1 MTLDMAENE
10 SLVGMDVQQKA
21 ERVPQQ
27 YFEAITGSASSLD
40 PALIFTRD
48 NLLAI
53 KRYASVVRRLPPD
66 RDSLQRSMNFVLL
79 EIDPE
84 EIHLFYEDLRRH
96 VSGWNVLEQ
105 ETKTLGT
112 QLDNFATNFTA
123 DGQAL
128 LGAIRESEAI
138 RTANLLRELDEQA
151 LEHVQAR
158 RLEPQEQDQVIHSIA
173 EYLAVIA
180 EDVSLAIERI
190 TTVKARANRFAR
202 DVVDNLRPKA
212 EGLLRGFKGKADVE
226 KLNEMNQELLRLD
239 QLITE
244 KTEAYKS
251 LVGYT
256 LAGLWF
262 GPVGVAITGGIYGSQ
277 AETVRKEKN
286 QCIEQRKQLAETLG
300 ELEPEIGK
308 FQITMTLL
316 RDLELRLVEV
326 ESAAKNLEDVWN
338 TLSVYADESQ
348 RDLER
353 IDTDISLARFAMRFE
368 RVIRPWKSIRSKSR
382 ELSEVFNEVVDR
394 YVEEN

>member
-66 RDSLQRSMNFVLL
+66 RESLQRSMNFVLL

-138 RTANLLRELDEQA
+138 RNASLLRDLDEQT
-151 LEHVQAR
+151 LEHVQAK
-158 RLEPQEQDQVIHSIA
+158 RLEPMEHAKVVQSITV
-173 EYLAVIA
+173 YLEAIA

-286 QCIEQRKQLAETLG
+286 QCIEQRKQLAETLE

>member
-1 MTLDMAENE
+1 MTLDMTENK

-21 ERVPQQ
+21 ERVPLQ
-27 YFEAITGSASSLD
+27 YFEAITGSESSLD

-66 RDSLQRSMNFVLL
+66 RESLQRSMNFVLL
-79 EIDPE
+79 KIDPE

-96 VSGWNVLEQ
+96 VSGWNELEQ

-112 QLDNFATNFTA
+112 QLDNFATNFTS

-128 LGAIRESEAI
+128 LRGISESDAIRN
-138 RTANLLRELDEQA
+138 ANLLRELNEQA
-151 LEHVQAR
+151 LEHVRAR
-158 RLEPQEQDQVIHSIA
+158 RLEGNEHDQVVNSIT

-180 EDVSLAIERI
+180 EDINLAILRI
-190 TTVKARANRFAR
+190 TAVKGRAHRFAR

-212 EGLLRGFKGKADVE
+212 EGLLRGFKGKADAE
-226 KLNEMNQELLRLD
+226 MIDEMYQKLFRLD
-239 QLITE
+239 QRITE
-244 KTEAYKS
+244 KTEAYTS

-286 QCIEQRKQLAETLG
+286 QFIEQRKQLAEALE
-300 ELEPEIGK
+300 ELAPEIGR
-308 FQITMTLL
+308 FQSTMTLL

-338 TLSVYADESQ
+338 MLSVYADESQ
-348 RDLER
+348 RELER
-353 IDTDISLARFAMRFE
+353 IDTDVSLARFAMRFE
-368 RVIRPWKSIRSKSR
+368 RVIRPWNSIRSKSQQ
-382 ELSEVFNEVVDR
+382 LSEVFNEVIDR

>member
-1 MTLDMAENE
+1 MTVAMTENA
-10 SLVGMDVQQKA
+10 SLVGMDAQQKA
-21 ERVPQQ
+21 ERVPEQ

-40 PALIFTRD
+40 PALIFTQD

-66 RDSLQRSMNFVLL
+66 RESLQRSMNFVLL

-84 EIHLFYEDLRRH
+84 AIHQFYEDLRRH
-96 VSGWNVLEQ
+96 VAGWNVLEQ

-112 QLDNFATNFTA
+112 QLDNFATNFTS

-128 LGAIRESEAI
+128 LSAIRDSEAI
-138 RTANLLRELDEQA
+138 RSAGLLRELDEQ
-151 LEHVQAR
+151 LLDHLQAQ
-158 RLEPQEQDQVIHSIA
+158 RLEPMERAQVISSI
-173 EYLAVIA
+173 EDYLAVIT

-190 TTVKARANRFAR
+190 TAVEARANRFAR
-202 DVVDNLRPKA
+202 DVVDILRPKA
-212 EGLLRGFKGKADVE
+212 EGLLRGFKGKADAE
-226 KLNEMNQELLRLD
+226 KLDEMNQQLLRLD

-256 LAGLWF
+256 LAGLLF

-277 AETVRKEKN
+277 AESVRKEKN
-286 QCIEQRKQLAETLG
+286 QYIEQRKGLAEAVE
-300 ELEPEIGK
+300 ELEPEIGR
-308 FQITMTLL
+308 FQLTMTLL

-326 ESAAKNLEDVWN
+326 ETAAKNLEDVWN
-338 TLSVYADESQ
+338 TLSVYAEESHL
-348 RDLER
+348 DLKR

-368 RVIRPWKSIRSKSR
+368 RVIRPWKSIRSKSHQ
-382 ELSEVFNEVVDR
+382 LSEVFNEVVDR

>member
-1 MTLDMAENE
+1 MTLEMTENE
-10 SLVGMDVQQKA
+10 SLVDMDVQQKA

-40 PALIFTRD
+40 PALIFTRE

-66 RDSLQRSMNFVLL
+66 RESLQQSMNFVVL

-84 EIHLFYEDLRRH
+84 GIHLFYEDLRRH

-112 QLDNFATNFTA
+112 QLDNFATNFTS
-123 DGQAL
+123 DGHAL
-128 LGAIRESEAI
+128 LKVIRESEAI
-138 RTANLLRELDEQA
+138 RNVKRLRELDEQA
-151 LEHVQAR
+151 LEHVQAI
-158 RLEPQEQDQVIHSIA
+158 RLEPTERDQVVRSIT
-173 EYLAVIA
+173 EYLALIA
-180 EDVSLAIERI
+180 EDISLAIERI
-190 TTVKARANRFAR
+190 TSVKNRSNRFAR

-226 KLNEMNQELLRLD
+226 TLDAMNQQLLLLD
-239 QLITE
+239 QMITE
-244 KTEAYKS
+244 KTEAYTA
-251 LVGYT
+251 LVGYS

-286 QCIEQRKQLAETLG
+286 QFIDQRKQLAEEIE
-300 ELEPEIGK
+300 ELEPDIGR

-338 TLSVYADESQ
+338 TLSVYSDESQ

-353 IDTDISLARFAMRFE
+353 IDTDVSLARFAMRFE
-368 RVIRPWKSIRSKSR
+368 RVIRPWQSIRSKSQQ
-382 ELSEVFNEVVDR
+382 LSEVFNEVIDR